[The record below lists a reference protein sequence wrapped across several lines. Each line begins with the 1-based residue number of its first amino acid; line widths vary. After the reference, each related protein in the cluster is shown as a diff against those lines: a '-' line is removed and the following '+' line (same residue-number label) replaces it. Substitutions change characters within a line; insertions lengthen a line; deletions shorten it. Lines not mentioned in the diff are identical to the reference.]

1 VSRPGHAEHRANGS
15 NTKTKKKIVDERSM
29 ARLLEVDGR
38 NVDLIKFEV
47 ASNGA
52 PIVITSEPS
61 YNDWRELFTADI
73 TLSSA
78 PALSGDR
85 MIATTEQQIRALS
98 PSTQHDERDHGP
110 AETLLL
116 NHLYSRVRAAQLL
129 SSRKEL
135 ESFAE
140 DYAKALDE
148 RRLKD
153 RAIELCHELQDAN
166 ETGALEAVV
175 ERFASGANMRDLAR
189 VFRARV

>member
-1 VSRPGHAEHRANGS
+1 
-15 NTKTKKKIVDERSM
+15 M

-52 PIVITSEPS
+52 PIVITSEPAAYAFDPS